1 MEWLQLLPSC
11 ISVTSVVLS
20 VVITL
25 IVTHKQKRLKQVQT
39 ECLESDKEYETT
51 LQEEITRLT
60 ATQEVIAKI
69 PQKIKES
76 ETIFK
81 SGNGAGKLAWCVS
94 QLMLDVVKND
104 LDLTEKDLTTKIE
117 EILDTPQ
124 KKQTTIQ
131 AN

>member
-11 ISVTSVVLS
+11 ISVTSIVLS

-25 IVTHKQKRLKQVQT
+25 VVTHKQKRLKQVQT

-51 LQEEITRLT
+51 LQEEIARLT

-81 SGNGAGKLAWCVS
+81 NGNGAGKLAWCVS

-117 EILDTPQ
+117 EILETPQ
-124 KKQTTIQ
+124 KKQTQIQ

>member
-1 MEWLQLLPSC
+1 MDWLQLIPSC
-11 ISVTSVVLS
+11 ISVGSVVLS

-25 IVTHKQKRLKQVQT
+25 IVTHKQKCLKRVQT

-51 LQEEITRLT
+51 LQEEIARLT

-104 LDLTEKDLTTKIE
+104 LDITETELTTKIE